1 MFTTALIAFREFFEA
16 FLIVGVFLGI
26 SSKLG
31 LKREKDILLAAF
43 VGFLFSFILSI
54 LVYIFADFSRE
65 VLNHENA
72 ELLESYLMIFSGIFI
87 AYVVFSLH
95 GVLSKSKGGKLLKA
109 HKVLE
114 SREFDLSLFFMI
126 AMLVGREGFE
136 IALFTATTSLFA
148 GFTQNLLGLFIGFVG
163 AGVIG
168 SLSYLSYLRFPI
180 SKVFRVTEYMIILL
194 GAALVQNGLTELI
207 QQSFNIRLKDI
218 LQLPLGFLPDHHTV
232 IGHLLQMYTGIDN
245 ELSLPRLTIM
255 LIYITAVYFL
265 FLHKKP
271 LLSPKK
277 PK

>member
-1 MFTTALIAFREFFEA
+1 
-16 FLIVGVFLGI
+16 
-26 SSKLG
+26 
-31 LKREKDILLAAF
+31 
-43 VGFLFSFILSI
+43 
-54 LVYIFADFSRE
+54 
-65 VLNHENA
+65 
-72 ELLESYLMIFSGIFI
+72 MIFSGIFI